1 VVKGSRWKTIR
12 RVWIISGITF
22 TILFNG
28 WMLFSSRAQGFDK
41 KKILSSDGRVRVEER
56 SDEIVFEPVAGRAS
70 AGLIFFPG
78 AMVDPE
84 AYAPLLR
91 AVAEEGYE
99 VVLVELP
106 LRQAPLESQEVEVV
120 ERARRLMERD
130 GGSRRWVIAGHSR
143 GGVIACRVA
152 ATHPSLPAAMVLVGT
167 SHPVERD
174 LSGLR
179 FPVTKI
185 YATHDGLATVEKVE
199 ANRGNLPAATRWV
212 KIEGGNHAQFGWYGK
227 QLGDD
232 RATISRE
239 EQQARTIETLLGVL
253 REVSGKAP

>member
-1 VVKGSRWKTIR
+1 MKTSRWKVIQ
-12 RVWIISGITF
+12 RVWIITGIAV
-22 TILFNG
+22 TIVFNG

-41 KKILSSDGRVRVEER
+41 KRVLASDERVRVRESSEE
-56 SDEIVFEPVAGRAS
+56 IAFEPVAGRAP

-78 AMVDPE
+78 GMVDPK
-84 AYAPLLR
+84 AYAPLVR

-99 VVLVELP
+99 AVILRLP
-106 LRQAPLESQEVEVV
+106 LRRAPLESQEVEVV
-120 ERARRLMERD
+120 ERARLLMERD
-130 GGSRRWVIAGHSR
+130 GGSRPWVVAGHSR

-152 ATHPSLPAAMVLVGT
+152 ATHPSLPAALVLMGT
-167 SHPVERD
+167 SHPVDRD

-212 KIEGGNHAQFGWYGK
+212 KIEGGNHGQFGWYGR
-227 QLGDD
+227 QFGDGK
-232 RATISRE
+232 ATISRE

-253 REVSGKAP
+253 REVSGRAP

>member
-1 VVKGSRWKTIR
+1 MVKGSRWKTIR

-56 SDEIVFEPVAGRAS
+56 SGEIVFEPVAGRAP

-78 AMVDPE
+78 AMVDPK
-84 AYAPLLR
+84 AYAPLMR
-91 AVAEEGYE
+91 KVAEGGYE
-99 VVLVELP
+99 AVIVELP

-120 ERARRLMERD
+120 ERARLLMERD
-130 GGSRRWVIAGHSR
+130 GSSRRWVISGHSR

-152 ATHPSLPAAMVLVGT
+152 ATHPSLPAAMVLMGT

-185 YATHDGLATVEKVE
+185 YATNDGLATVEKVD
-199 ANRGNLPAATRWV
+199 ANRGMLPAATRWV
-212 KIEGGNHAQFGWYGK
+212 KIEGGNHAQFGWYGR
-227 QLGDD
+227 QFRDNP
-232 RATISRE
+232 ATISRE
-239 EQQARTIETLLGVL
+239 EQQARTVETLLGVL